1 MQLNPYLNFN
11 GQCKAAFEFYAE
23 CLGGKIAAMFTHG
36 ETPAAEHMPPETHH
50 LIMHARLEADGV
62 VLMGSD
68 APPERYEKPAGI
80 YVSLQVDDPA
90 GAERIFH
97 ALVEGGEVQMPIQET
112 FWAVRF
118 GMLTDQFGTP
128 WMVNCEKP
136 MG

>member
-1 MQLNPYLNFN
+1 MVEVGKPAPVIMS
-11 GQCKAAFEFYAE
+11 AAQT
-23 CLGGKIAAMFTHG
+23 C
-36 ETPAAEHMPPETHH
+36 
-50 LIMHARLEADGV
+50 HADL

-68 APPERYEKPAGI
+68 APPGRYEESKGTTLA
-80 YVSLQVDDPA
+80 LAVDTA
-90 GAERIFH
+90 AEAERVFH
-97 ALVEGGEVQMPIQET
+97 ALAEKGTVTMPIAET